1 MSWLARPIGTA
12 RMTAVQKLVCAV
24 AGLGFAFDLYETLMT
39 ALIVSPVLTTVG
51 RLTPG
56 TAAFNRWVG
65 LFFFVPAAC
74 GGLFGLVGG
83 NLTDRFGRRRILVWS
98 ILLYAFAT
106 CAGAFATSLPLL
118 LVLRCATLVGVCVE
132 AVAALA
138 WLAELFPV
146 PKQREAVLGYT
157 QACYALGGLAVS
169 GAYYLAVTYGDRLPS
184 IAGAHEAW
192 RYTLL
197 SGLIPAIPLIVV
209 RPFLP
214 ESPEWKEKKAKG
226 TLKRPAIAELFRT
239 PLRRTTLLAT
249 LMMACVFALQYGA
262 LQHTPRIVPG
272 LAAFHE
278 WRPRQIQQAVSVVYL
293 VQEFGSVA
301 GRIIFA
307 LLVTRIL
314 SRRRLLSTFIAPA
327 LVIFPALYFFT
338 IARDLV
344 LFLGAIFCAQAL
356 FNGLH
361 SFWGN
366 YLPRAYPTYLRGTGE
381 SFAMNIGGRVIGVS
395 SALLT
400 TQLANVVSGANTSSR
415 LAYAAGATALIALMV
430 LAVASNWLPESHGA
444 STAQV
449 EELPEGVRSL

>member
-1 MSWLARPIGTA
+1 
-12 RMTAVQKLVCAV
+12 MTAVQALICAV
-24 AGLGFAFDLYETLMT
+24 AAVGFAFDLYESLMM

-51 RLTPG
+51 HLTPG
-56 TAAFNRWVG
+56 TPAFNKWVG
-65 LFFFVPAAC
+65 LFFFVPTVC
-74 GGLFGLVGG
+74 GGLFGLIGG

-98 ILLYAFAT
+98 ILLYA
-106 CAGAFATSLPLL
+106 CAACAAAFATSLPLL
-118 LVLRCATLVGVCVE
+118 LVLRSATMIGVCVE
-132 AVAALA
+132 AVAAIA

-146 PKQREAVLGYT
+146 SKQREAVLAYT

-184 IAGAHEAW
+184 LVGAHEAW

-214 ESPEWKEKKAKG
+214 ESPEWREKKAQG
-226 TLKRPAIAELFRT
+226 TLKRPALAELFRA
-239 PLRRTTLLAT
+239 PLRRTTVLAA

-272 LAAFHE
+272 LAAFLGWH
-278 WRPRQIQQAVSVVYL
+278 PRQIQQAVSVVYL
-293 VQEFGSVA
+293 VQEFGSVT
-301 GRIIFA
+301 GRIVFA

-314 SRRRLLSTFIAPA
+314 SRRQLLRTFIAPA

-338 IARDLV
+338 IARDLT

-366 YLPRAYPTYLRGTGE
+366 YLPGAYPTYLRGTGE
-381 SFAMNIGGRVIGVS
+381 SFAMNIGGRVVGVS

-400 TQLANVVSGANTSSR
+400 TQLANVVPGGDASSR
-415 LAYAAGATALIALMV
+415 LAYAAGATTLIALTI
-430 LAVASNWLPESHGA
+430 LTVASYWLPESHA
-444 STAQV
+444 APTAHV
-449 EELPEGVRSL
+449 EQIERLSVA